1 MKKLLEHR
9 RAVLRALSAS
19 LLIVAWTVPAW
30 AQSNV
35 AVINFQNALLDT
47 ADMQKQS
54 MELEAKYKPRQ
65 EELQNLSQEL
75 EEIQRKLQ
83 SATGTELAT
92 LQADGQRK
100 QRTAQ
105 RMSEDLQSDVE
116 FDRQNILNEASVRM
130 RDVINALRVEKE
142 IDVIIDGG
150 SVLAASALIDLTA
163 EATRAYDA
171 KHPANPAN

>member
-1 MKKLLEHR
+1 MKKLL
-9 RAVLRALSAS
+9 VLRRSAQCALAAFLS
-19 LLIVAWTVPAW
+19 IFAWTAPAS
-30 AQSNV
+30 AQTNV
-35 AVINFQNALLDT
+35 ALINFQNALLNT

-54 MELEAKYKPRQ
+54 LELEAKYKPRQ
-65 EELQNLSQEL
+65 EELQSLSQEL

-142 IDVIIDGG
+142 IDMIIDGG

-163 EATRAYDA
+163 EATRAYDE
-171 KHPANPAN
+171 KHPAN

>member
-9 RAVLRALSAS
+9 RAVPRALTAV
-19 LLIVAWTVPAW
+19 LLIAAW
-30 AQSNV
+30 AAPSRAQTKV
-35 AVINFQNALLDT
+35 AVINFQNALLNT
-47 ADMQKQS
+47 ADMQEQS
-54 MELEAKYKPRQ
+54 AELEAKYKPRQ

-83 SATGTELAT
+83 GATGTELAT

-105 RMSEDLQSDVE
+105 RMTEDLQSDVE

-142 IDVIIDGG
+142 IDVIIDAGG
-150 SVLAASALIDLTA
+150 VLAASALIDLTA

-171 KHPANPAN
+171 KHSPN

>member
-1 MKKLLEHR
+1 MKKLHKHR
-9 RAVLRALSAS
+9 RSALRALAAV
-19 LLIVAWTVPAW
+19 LLIVTWTVPSW
-30 AQSNV
+30 AQAKV
-35 AVINFQNALLDT
+35 AVINFQNALLNT

-54 MELEAKYKPRQ
+54 TELEAKYKPRQ
-65 EELQNLSQEL
+65 DELQSLSQEL

-83 SATGTELAT
+83 GATGTELAT

-105 RMSEDLQSDVE
+105 RMTEDLQSDVE

-130 RDVINALRVEKE
+130 RDIINALRVEKE
-142 IDVIIDGG
+142 IDLIIDAG

-163 EATRAYDA
+163 EATRAYDE
-171 KHPANPAN
+171 KHPANL